1 MATTNTT
8 LNGTITAGQTLV
20 TLTAFTN
27 PLTGGGGIV
36 SPKVML
42 KVDGEKMLVQNFTL
56 APTLGVVR
64 GYDGTA
70 AVAHQTLAP
79 VAYGLISD
87 YLVPILLPDGQ
98 MTSYSVNGAVT
109 IPTTPAGV
117 ENFVVINK
125 AGVCAL
131 TLGAPNADQNGVRL
145 NFTSNTANAHTVT
158 ATGLFQTGAATV
170 NLATFAANA
179 GAGFVCEAVNGKWNI
194 ISQIGITFT

>member
-8 LNGTITAGQTLV
+8 LNGAITAGQTLI

-36 SPKVML
+36 SPKVMV

-70 AVAHQTLAP
+70 AVAHNTLAP

-87 YLVPILLPDGQ
+87 YVVPFPIPDGQ
-98 MTSYSVNGAVT
+98 MTSYSVNGAIA
-109 IPTTPAGV
+109 IPSTPAGV

-131 TLGAPNADQNGVRL
+131 TLAAPAADQNGVRL
-145 NFTSNTANAHTVT
+145 NITSNTANAHTVT
-158 ATGLFQTGAATV
+158 ATGLLQTGTATV
-170 NLATFAANA
+170 NLATFAAFA
-179 GAGFVCEAVNGKWNI
+179 GAGLTLEAVNGKWNVI
-194 ISQIGITFT
+194 ANTAVTLT